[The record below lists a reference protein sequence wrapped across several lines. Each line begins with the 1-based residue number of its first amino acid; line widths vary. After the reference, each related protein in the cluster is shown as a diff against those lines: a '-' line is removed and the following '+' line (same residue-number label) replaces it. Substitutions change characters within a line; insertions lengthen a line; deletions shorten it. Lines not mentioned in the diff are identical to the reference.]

1 MVKVT
6 LHGKLGED
14 IGSEWDLDIHS
25 VQEAFRA
32 IEANTRKLK
41 KWMFNEGSQYSIC
54 IFINKKPI
62 SLKDKD
68 SIKSSEIFCIFGN
81 QLKTI
86 DIIPEIEG
94 SITLPSWA
102 QPYVGAAT
110 TILGGAAAIAGGVYL
125 DNDFSP
131 FLVNAG
137 LSLIAAG
144 VTNLLSKPPPNVP
157 YQAQQ
162 ATTATQG
169 AIGQNGGPQSYLFNG
184 PVNIAGEGGPVPVGY
199 GQLMVGSN
207 AVNVFYE
214 NIYVANKRSV
224 FTNPTDPTFLQD
236 TFEGYQF
243 PFNEQMMLVS
253 QKAGYN
259 V

>member
-41 KWMFNEGSQYSIC
+41 RWMFNEGSQYSIC

-62 SLKDKD
+62 TFKDNV
-68 SIKSSEIFCIFGN
+68 KSSEIFCIFGN
-81 QLKTI
+81 QLKSI

-102 QPYVGAAT
+102 EPYVGPAAAL
-110 TILGGAAAIAGGVYL
+110 LGGAAAIGAGVYF
-125 DNDFSP
+125 DNEFSP

-137 LSLIAAG
+137 ISLIAAG
-144 VTNLLSKPPPNVP
+144 ITNLLAKPPPNVP

-214 NIYVANKRSV
+214 NIYVTNKRSV
-224 FTNPTDPTFLQD
+224 YTDSTDVRFLQD
-236 TFEGYQF
+236 TNQGYQF
-243 PFNEQMMLVS
+243 PFNEQMMLIS

>member
-6 LHGKLGED
+6 LHGKLGQD

-62 SLKDKD
+62 TFKDNV
-68 SIKSSEIFCIFGN
+68 KSSEIFCIFGN

-102 QPYVGAAT
+102 QPYVGAGLS
-110 TILGGAAAIAGGVYL
+110 ILGGAASIAGGVYL
-125 DNDFSP
+125 DNQFSP
-131 FLVNAG
+131 FLINAG
-137 LSLIAAG
+137 IALISAG
-144 VTNLLSKPPPNVP
+144 VTNLLAKPPPNVP

-169 AIGQNGGPQSYLFNG
+169 AIGQGGGPQSYLFNG
-184 PVNIAGEGGPVPVGY
+184 PINIAGEGGPVPVGY

-214 NIYVANKRSV
+214 NIYLTNRRSV
-224 FTNPTDPTFLQD
+224 FTSDPTDSRYGLD
-236 TFEGYQF
+236 TNQGYQF
-243 PFNEQMMLVS
+243 PFNEQMMLIS
-253 QKAGYN
+253 QKAGFN
-259 V
+259 I

>member
-14 IGSEWDLDIHS
+14 IGPEWDLDIHS

-62 SLKDKD
+62 IFKDN
-68 SIKSSEIFCIFGN
+68 IKTSEIFCIFGN

-102 QPYVGAAT
+102 QPYVGAGLS
-110 TILGGAAAIAGGVYL
+110 ILGGAAAIAGGVYL
-125 DNDFSP
+125 DNAFSP

-137 LSLIAAG
+137 IALIAAG
-144 VTNLLSKPPPNVP
+144 VTSLLAKPPPNVP

-184 PVNIAGEGGPVPVGY
+184 PINIAGEGGPVPIGY

-207 AVNVFYE
+207 AINVFYE
-214 NIYVANKRSV
+214 NIYVTNKRSV
-224 FTNPTDPTFLQD
+224 YTDSTDPRFLQD
-236 TFEGYQF
+236 TNQGYQF
-243 PFNEQMMLVS
+243 AFNEQMMLIN